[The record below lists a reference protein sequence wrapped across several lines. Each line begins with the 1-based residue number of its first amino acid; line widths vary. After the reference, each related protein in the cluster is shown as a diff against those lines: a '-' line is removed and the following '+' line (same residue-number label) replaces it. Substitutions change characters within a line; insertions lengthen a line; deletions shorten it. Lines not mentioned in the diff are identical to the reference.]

1 MDAVEYIKARER
13 MCAFYDTG
21 CNCCPL
27 VNRPYGESCDS
38 IDPHGAVVLVEQW
51 AKEHPVVT
59 NAMKFNE
66 VFRMEPINS
75 NGIYLCPPR
84 TVRARDCPD
93 DCGKC
98 RKWWDE
104 EYKEPPK
111 EET

>member
-13 MCAFYDTG
+13 MCAFYGTG

-27 VNRPYGESCDS
+27 VDRPYGESCDS

-51 AKEHPVVT
+51 AKEHPVMT
-59 NAMKFNE
+59 NAVKFKE
-66 VFRMEPINS
+66 VF
-75 NGIYLCPPR
+75 G
-84 TVRARDCPD
+84 RDIE
-93 DCGKC
+93 DCLIDPKLYGMSTT
-98 RKWWDE
+98 WWDD